1 MGKISILLITLSFFV
16 FTKPISAIEPDKKPE
31 NSAVTKDIFTS
42 DLKIDQNYQLF
53 QVQLINLE
61 SNQVLIHESM
71 IKRKKKNDYF
81 MLYVAGGLLAATG
94 VLILSNN
101 PENFVSNS
109 TTDAY
114 LGIAIGGTVASGM
127 IIAKFFIDRKR

>member
-1 MGKISILLITLSFFV
+1 MGKISILFITLSFFV
-16 FTKPISAIEPDKKPE
+16 LIKPVSAIEPDKKPE
-31 NSAVTKDIFTS
+31 NSVVTKDIFAG

-61 SNQVLIHESM
+61 TNQVLIHESM

-81 MLYVAGGLLAATG
+81 MLYVAGGLLVATG

-101 PENFVSNS
+101 PENFVSNN